1 MAWTYGDYETQT
13 SDALRLSQLRLHI
26 GEVNA
31 QIHADYAAGG
41 RSYNSA
47 HLTTYLSSV
56 LMPRLKELQSTADS
70 GVDADSVR
78 VSASFTRARPI

>member
-1 MAWTYGDYETQT
+1 MAWTYGDYEIKTT
-13 SDALRLSQLRLHI
+13 DVLRLAQLRLHI

-31 QIHADYAAGG
+31 QIHADYSAGG

-47 HLTTYLSSV
+47 HLTDYLSSV
-56 LMPRLKELQSTADS
+56 LMPRLKELQASAGG

-78 VSASFTRARPI
+78 VTASFTRARPI